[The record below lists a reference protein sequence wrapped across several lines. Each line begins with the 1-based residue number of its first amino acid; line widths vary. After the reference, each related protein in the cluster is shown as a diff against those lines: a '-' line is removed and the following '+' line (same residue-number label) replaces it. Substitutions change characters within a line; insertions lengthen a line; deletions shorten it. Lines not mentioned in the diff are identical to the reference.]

1 MSLSDPSAV
10 PDAASVTRN
19 RLVLVV
25 YTSAIFVSALLLFSV
40 QPLFT
45 KMVLPR
51 LGGSPAV
58 WSVAMVFFQSLL
70 LGGYAYAHYLMQLRN
85 RMLPVVIHLVLLVVA
100 LLTLPLSIAGGWG
113 EPPTSGY
120 AFWLLGL
127 FAVSIGLPFFALAA
141 NNPLL
146 QAWFVRT
153 GHPNGPDPY
162 FLYASSNIGSFLAL
176 LSYPVLLEPM
186 FTLRTQNLI
195 WTGGYGLLIVLIAA
209 CGVLLLRSPVMAV
222 ADVGAEAIDA
232 PAPPWILR
240 ARWIFLAAVPS
251 GLLIAVTAHIS
262 TDVAAAPLLWV
273 LPLSLY
279 LLTWVLVF
287 QSRPLLPHKW
297 ILLLQP
303 LAIAGVIVLLAV
315 GGEQNLLLTLGGHQ
329 LCFFVIAMACHGEL
343 ARTRPAAKYLTGF
356 YVALSFGG
364 MVGGLFAGLIAP
376 FTFSWIAEYPI
387 LLACAALC
395 RPPGGNERLARWSN
409 WYWPL
414 LAVLAVALI
423 APTYN
428 TGKVFTWLDT
438 NRVWVIGAVGVLS
451 ALLALGLNAN
461 RWKIFATVAVALALI
476 RAYPSDDGRVET
488 VRSFFGVHKIV
499 VTSNGQYHV
508 LMHGTTIYGAEKYQN
523 DDGTPVTGRPEPIT
537 YYHKD
542 GGIGQAI
549 AAMRERKGGPL
560 RVAVIGLGSGTLACA
575 SEPGETWKFFEID
588 QTMVDTAKDPKY
600 FTYIS
605 KCEPDMKPV
614 IGDARLTFAK
624 EAAGTL
630 RPDHRRRLF
639 VGCDPDPS
647 RDRGGDGDLQGQAG
661 AAGRCGDACVQ
672 PASRTGQRR
681 GRHRRRQ
688 RSQELGLQR
697 GYQPRRGIHLLD
709 HGGGLGARGGRCR
722 QAGVVGPMGTDRS
735 RRQPAGLD
743 RRLLQRARR
752 GVAAAEEGRG
762 VSLKR
767 TIRRLVRNH
776 SRLSLLA
783 ARHDQPET
791 IVKKLALSFMAGA
804 GALLA
809 TSAFAAP
816 LSNGLTAL
824 PDSNIEQVRMVCN
837 ENGRCWRER
846 SERRVIV
853 REFLR

>member
-1 MSLSDPSAV
+1 MISEPSA
-10 PDAASVTRN
+10 SRN

-25 YTSAIFVSALLLFSV
+25 YTAAIFVSALLLFSV

-70 LGGYAYAHYLMQLRN
+70 LGGYAYAHFLMQLRN
-85 RMLPVVIHLVLLVVA
+85 RSIPVAVHLVLLAAA
-100 LLTLPLSIAGGWG
+100 LLTLPLSIASGWG

-120 AFWLLGL
+120 AVWLLGL

-195 WTGGYGLLIVLIAA
+195 WTCGYGLLILLIAS
-209 CGVLLLRSPVMAV
+209 CGVLLLRSPANAAELNMP
-222 ADVGAEAIDA
+222 ADDNNA
-232 PAPPWILR
+232 PAPSWLLR

-297 ILLLQP
+297 MLLVQP
-303 LAIAGVIVLLAV
+303 LAIAGVVVLLAF

-343 ARTRPAAKYLTGF
+343 ARTRHAAKYLTGF

-376 FTFSWIAEYPI
+376 FAFSWVAEYPI
-387 LLACAALC
+387 LLALAALC
-395 RPPGGNERLARWSN
+395 RPSGHERLPRWSR

-414 LAVLAVALI
+414 LAALAVALI
-423 APTYN
+423 VPTYST
-428 TGKVFTWLDT
+428 TGRVFIWLDT

-451 ALLALGLNAN
+451 ALLALALNAN
-461 RWKIFATVAVALALI
+461 RWKIFSTVVVALVLL

-499 VTSNGQYHV
+499 VTPNGQYHV
-508 LMHGTTIYGAEKYQN
+508 LMHGTTIHGAEKFKN
-523 DDGTPVTGRPEPIT
+523 DDGTPVKGQPEPIT

-549 AAMRERKGGPL
+549 TAIRERKGAPL
-560 RVAVIGLGSGTLACA
+560 RVAVIGLGAGTLTCA
-575 SEPGETWKFFEID
+575 AEPGEEWKFFEID
-588 QTMVDTAKDPKY
+588 QTMVDTARDPKY
-600 FTYIS
+600 FTYVHV
-605 KCEPDMKPV
+605 CEPNLEPV
-614 IGDARLTFAK
+614 IGDARLTFAREPDGVYDLIIVDAYSSDAIPIHLATE
-624 EAAGTL
+624 EAMEIYKAKLAPQGAVVMHVSNRHLELSSVVVGIADANDLKSWVYSEDTNRDAEYIFSTSVVVSAREEADVGKL
-630 RPDHRRRLF
+630 ASSEQWALTEAKDNQRVWTDDYSNVLGAVWRRLRK
-639 VGCDPDPS
+639 G
-647 RDRGGDGDLQGQAG
+647 
-661 AAGRCGDACVQ
+661 
-672 PASRTGQRR
+672 
-681 GRHRRRQ
+681 
-688 RSQELGLQR
+688 
-697 GYQPRRGIHLLD
+697 
-709 HGGGLGARGGRCR
+709 
-722 QAGVVGPMGTDRS
+722 
-735 RRQPAGLD
+735 
-743 RRLLQRARR
+743 
-752 GVAAAEEGRG
+752 EE
-762 VSLKR
+762 
-767 TIRRLVRNH
+767 
-776 SRLSLLA
+776 
-783 ARHDQPET
+783 
-791 IVKKLALSFMAGA
+791 
-804 GALLA
+804 
-809 TSAFAAP
+809 
-816 LSNGLTAL
+816 
-824 PDSNIEQVRMVCN
+824 
-837 ENGRCWRER
+837 
-846 SERRVIV
+846 
-853 REFLR
+853 

>member
-1 MSLSDPSAV
+1 MLHCSHPAPCRNRAAGVSRIQAGVFMSSLPSAA
-10 PDAASVTRN
+10 DQTSVSRN
-19 RLVLVV
+19 RLILIV
-25 YTSAIFVSALLLFSV
+25 YTAAIFTSALLLFSV

-85 RMLPVVIHLVLLVVA
+85 RVVPVAVHLVLLTIA
-100 LLTLPLSIAGGWG
+100 LLTLPLSIANGWG

-195 WTGGYGLLIVLIAA
+195 WTSLYGLLILLIAA
-209 CGVLLLRSPVMAV
+209 CGVLLLRSPANVV
-222 ADVGAEAIDA
+222 VEQSEDADV
-232 PAPPWILR
+232 PAPSWALR

-297 ILLLQP
+297 MLLLQP

-343 ARTRPAAKYLTGF
+343 ARTRPPSKYLTGF

-376 FTFSWIAEYPI
+376 FMFSWIAEYPI
-387 LLACAALC
+387 LLALAALC
-395 RPPGGNERLARWSN
+395 RPPANERLPRWSR
-409 WYWPL
+409 WYWPF
-414 LAVLAVALI
+414 LAALAVALI
-423 APTYN
+423 APSWSS
-428 TGKVFTWLDT
+428 GKVFTWLDDH
-438 NRVWVIGAVGVLS
+438 RVWMIGAIGVLS

-461 RWKIFATVAVALALI
+461 RWKIFATVIVALVLI

-499 VTSNGQYHV
+499 VTPNGQYHV
-508 LMHGTTIYGAEKYQN
+508 LMHGTTIHGAEKFRN
-523 DDGTPVTGRPEPIT
+523 DDTSPVTGRPEAIT

-549 AAMRERKGGPL
+549 SAIRERKNGPI
-560 RVAVIGLGSGTLACA
+560 RVAVIGLGAGTLTCA
-575 SEPGETWKFFEID
+575 SEPGEDWKFFEID
-588 QTMVDTAKDPKY
+588 QSMVDTARDPKY
-600 FTYIS
+600 FTFIQN
-605 KCEPDMKPV
+605 CEPDLKPV

-624 EAAGTL
+624 E
-630 RPDHRRRLF
+630 PDGIYDLIIVDAYSSDAIPIHLATEEAMEIYKQKLAPQGAVVMHVSNRHLELSSVVVGIADANDLKSWVYSEDSGRDNEYIFSTSVVVSAREEADVGALASSDKWALTEAEDNQRVWTDDYSNVLGAVWRRL
-639 VGCDPDPS
+639 
-647 RDRGGDGDLQGQAG
+647 RDG
-661 AAGRCGDACVQ
+661 
-672 PASRTGQRR
+672 
-681 GRHRRRQ
+681 
-688 RSQELGLQR
+688 
-697 GYQPRRGIHLLD
+697 
-709 HGGGLGARGGRCR
+709 
-722 QAGVVGPMGTDRS
+722 
-735 RRQPAGLD
+735 
-743 RRLLQRARR
+743 
-752 GVAAAEEGRG
+752 
-762 VSLKR
+762 
-767 TIRRLVRNH
+767 
-776 SRLSLLA
+776 
-783 ARHDQPET
+783 
-791 IVKKLALSFMAGA
+791 
-804 GALLA
+804 
-809 TSAFAAP
+809 
-816 LSNGLTAL
+816 
-824 PDSNIEQVRMVCN
+824 EQ
-837 ENGRCWRER
+837 
-846 SERRVIV
+846 
-853 REFLR
+853 

>member
-1 MSLSDPSAV
+1 MDTRVKPAYDDLVRCEAMRFKSNPTIPAAGISRIQAGAFMSLPMPSAA
-10 PDAASVTRN
+10 DQSSVSRN
-19 RLVLVV
+19 RLILVV
-25 YTSAIFVSALLLFSV
+25 YTAAIFTSALLLFSV

-70 LGGYAYAHYLMQLRN
+70 LGGYAYAHYLMQVRG
-85 RMLPVVIHLVLLVVA
+85 RIVPVAVHLVLLAVA
-100 LLTLPLSIAGGWG
+100 LLTLPLSIASGWG

-195 WTGGYGLLIVLIAA
+195 WTSLYGLLIVLIAG
-209 CGVLLLRSPVMAV
+209 CGVLLLRSPANLVV
-222 ADVGAEAIDA
+222 EQGDDTDA
-232 PAPPWILR
+232 PAPPWALR
-240 ARWIFLAAVPS
+240 LRWIFLAAVPS

-297 ILLLQP
+297 VLMLQP

-315 GGEQNLLLTLGGHQ
+315 GGEQNLLLTLGGHL

-343 ARTRPAAKYLTGF
+343 ARTRPASKYLTGF

-376 FTFSWIAEYPI
+376 YTFSWIAEYPI
-387 LLACAALC
+387 LVALAVLC
-395 RPPGGNERLARWSN
+395 RPPADERLSQWSR

-414 LAVLAVALI
+414 LAASAVALI
-423 APTYN
+423 APSYGD
-428 TGKVFTWLDT
+428 GKMFNWLDDH
-438 NRVWVIGAVGVLS
+438 RVHVISGVAIAGMILAILLKADRAKLVGVVI
-451 ALLALGLNAN
+451 LAL
-461 RWKIFATVAVALALI
+461 VLI

-508 LMHGTTIYGAEKYQN
+508 LMHGTTIHGAEKFRN
-523 DDGTPVTGRPEPIT
+523 DDTSPVTGRPEAIT

-549 AAMRERKGGPL
+549 AAVRARKGGPL
-560 RVAVIGLGSGTLACA
+560 RVAVIGLGAGTLTCA
-575 SEPGETWKFFEID
+575 SEPGEDWKFFEID
-588 QTMVDTAKDPKY
+588 QSMVDTARDPKY
-600 FTYIS
+600 FTFIQN
-605 KCEPDMKPV
+605 CEPDLKPV

-624 EAAGTL
+624 E
-630 RPDHRRRLF
+630 PDGIYDLIIVDAYSSDAIPIHLATEEAMEIYKHKLAPQGAVVMHVSNRHLELASVVVGIADANDLKSWVYSEDSGRDNEYIFSTSVVVSAREEADVGALASSDKWALTEAEDNQRVWTDDYSNVLGAVWRRL
-639 VGCDPDPS
+639 
-647 RDRGGDGDLQGQAG
+647 RDG
-661 AAGRCGDACVQ
+661 
-672 PASRTGQRR
+672 
-681 GRHRRRQ
+681 
-688 RSQELGLQR
+688 
-697 GYQPRRGIHLLD
+697 
-709 HGGGLGARGGRCR
+709 
-722 QAGVVGPMGTDRS
+722 
-735 RRQPAGLD
+735 
-743 RRLLQRARR
+743 
-752 GVAAAEEGRG
+752 
-762 VSLKR
+762 
-767 TIRRLVRNH
+767 
-776 SRLSLLA
+776 
-783 ARHDQPET
+783 
-791 IVKKLALSFMAGA
+791 
-804 GALLA
+804 
-809 TSAFAAP
+809 
-816 LSNGLTAL
+816 
-824 PDSNIEQVRMVCN
+824 EQ
-837 ENGRCWRER
+837 
-846 SERRVIV
+846 
-853 REFLR
+853 

>member
-1 MSLSDPSAV
+1 MISTTPSAV
-10 PDAASVTRN
+10 TDQPSISRN
-19 RLVLVV
+19 RLVLIV
-25 YTSAIFVSALLLFSV
+25 YTAAIFVSALLLFSV

-85 RMLPVVIHLVLLVVA
+85 RMIPVIVHLALLVVA
-100 LLTLPLSIAGGWG
+100 LLTLPLSIANGWG

-195 WTGGYGLLIVLIAA
+195 WTSGYGLLILLIAG
-209 CGVLLLRSPVMAV
+209 CGVLLLRSPVMAAV
-222 ADVGAEAIDA
+222 DVLAEDTDA
-232 PAPPWILR
+232 PAPPWMLR

-297 ILLLQP
+297 MLMLQP
-303 LAIAGVIVLLAV
+303 LAITGVIVLLAV

-376 FTFSWIAEYPI
+376 FAFSWVAEYPI
-387 LLACAALC
+387 LLALAALC
-395 RPPGGNERLARWSN
+395 RPPGGNERLPRWSR
-409 WYWPL
+409 WYWPF

-423 APTYN
+423 APSYGN
-428 TGKVFTWLDT
+428 GKVLLWLEN
-438 NRVWVIGAVGVLS
+438 NRVYVIGAVGVLS
-451 ALLALGLNAN
+451 ALLALALNAS
-461 RWKIFATVAVALALI
+461 RWKIFATVVVALVLI
-476 RAYPSDDGRVET
+476 RAYPADDGRVET

-499 VTSNGQYHV
+499 VTPGGQYHV
-508 LMHGTTIYGAEKYQN
+508 LMHGTTIHGAEKFRN
-523 DDGTPVTGRPEPIT
+523 DDGTPVKGRPEPIT

-549 AAMRERKGGPL
+549 SAVRARKGAPL
-560 RVAVIGLGSGTLACA
+560 RVAVIGLGSGTLTCA
-575 SEPGETWKFFEID
+575 SQPGEAWKFFEID
-588 QTMVDTAKDPKY
+588 QSMVDTAKDPKY
-600 FTYIS
+600 FTYILS
-605 KCEPDMKPV
+605 CEPDLKPV

-624 EAAGTL
+624 E
-630 RPDHRRRLF
+630 PDGIYDLIIVDAYSSDAIPIHLATEEAMAIYKEKLAPQGAVVMHVSNRHLELSSVVVGIADANDLKSWVYSEDSGRDNEYIFSTSVVVSAREEADVGKLASSEQWALTEAEDNQRVWTDDYSNVLGAVWRRLKN
-639 VGCDPDPS
+639 G
-647 RDRGGDGDLQGQAG
+647 
-661 AAGRCGDACVQ
+661 
-672 PASRTGQRR
+672 
-681 GRHRRRQ
+681 
-688 RSQELGLQR
+688 
-697 GYQPRRGIHLLD
+697 
-709 HGGGLGARGGRCR
+709 
-722 QAGVVGPMGTDRS
+722 
-735 RRQPAGLD
+735 
-743 RRLLQRARR
+743 
-752 GVAAAEEGRG
+752 EE
-762 VSLKR
+762 
-767 TIRRLVRNH
+767 
-776 SRLSLLA
+776 
-783 ARHDQPET
+783 
-791 IVKKLALSFMAGA
+791 
-804 GALLA
+804 
-809 TSAFAAP
+809 
-816 LSNGLTAL
+816 
-824 PDSNIEQVRMVCN
+824 
-837 ENGRCWRER
+837 
-846 SERRVIV
+846 
-853 REFLR
+853 

>member
-1 MSLSDPSAV
+1 MTSTTPSAIT
-10 PDAASVTRN
+10 DAPSVSRN
-19 RLVLVV
+19 RLVLIV
-25 YTSAIFVSALLLFSV
+25 YTAAIFVSALLLFSV

-70 LGGYAYAHYLMQLRN
+70 LGGYAYAHYLMQIRN
-85 RMLPVVIHLVLLVVA
+85 RMIPVAVHLALLVVA

-195 WTGGYGLLIVLIAA
+195 WTSAYGLLILLIAG
-209 CGVLLLRSPVMAV
+209 CGVLLLRSPANVV
-222 ADVGAEAIDA
+222 VDTSADDADA
-232 PAPPWILR
+232 PAPSWKLR
-240 ARWIFLAAVPS
+240 ARWVFLAAVPS

-297 ILLLQP
+297 ILMLQP
-303 LAIAGVIVLLAV
+303 LAISGVVVLLALA
-315 GGEQNLLLTLGGHQ
+315 GERNLLLTLGGHL

-376 FTFSWIAEYPI
+376 YTFSWIAEYPI
-387 LLACAALC
+387 LAALAVLC
-395 RPPGGNERLARWSN
+395 RPPADEQWPHWGR

-414 LAVLAVALI
+414 LAIAAVLLI
-423 APTYN
+423 APSYSN
-428 TGKVFTWLDT
+428 GKLFAWLEDH
-438 NRVWVIGAVGVLS
+438 RVYVITAVAMVGMTLAVLRMADRAKFACIV
-451 ALLALGLNAN
+451 AL
-461 RWKIFATVAVALALI
+461 ALALI
-476 RAYPSDDGRVET
+476 RFYPADDGRVET

-499 VTSNGQYHV
+499 VTPSGQYHV
-508 LMHGTTIYGAEKYQN
+508 LMHGTTIHGAEKFKN
-523 DDGTPVTGRPEPIT
+523 DDGTPATGRPEPIT

-549 AAMRERKGGPL
+549 SAVRERKGAPL
-560 RVAVIGLGSGTLACA
+560 RVAVIGLGSGTLTCA

-588 QTMVDTAKDPKY
+588 QSMVDTARDPKY
-600 FTYIS
+600 FTYIQN
-605 KCEPDMKPV
+605 CEPDLKPV
-614 IGDARLTFAK
+614 IGDARLTFAREPDGIYDLIIVDAYSSDAIPIHLATE
-624 EAAGTL
+624 EAMKIYKDKLAPQGAVVMHVSNRHLELSSVVVGIAEANDLKSWVYSEDSGRDNEYIFSTSVVVSAREEADVGKL
-630 RPDHRRRLF
+630 ASSGQWALTEAEEKQRVWTDDYSNVLGAVWRRLKN
-639 VGCDPDPS
+639 G
-647 RDRGGDGDLQGQAG
+647 
-661 AAGRCGDACVQ
+661 
-672 PASRTGQRR
+672 
-681 GRHRRRQ
+681 
-688 RSQELGLQR
+688 
-697 GYQPRRGIHLLD
+697 
-709 HGGGLGARGGRCR
+709 
-722 QAGVVGPMGTDRS
+722 
-735 RRQPAGLD
+735 
-743 RRLLQRARR
+743 
-752 GVAAAEEGRG
+752 EE
-762 VSLKR
+762 
-767 TIRRLVRNH
+767 
-776 SRLSLLA
+776 
-783 ARHDQPET
+783 
-791 IVKKLALSFMAGA
+791 
-804 GALLA
+804 
-809 TSAFAAP
+809 
-816 LSNGLTAL
+816 
-824 PDSNIEQVRMVCN
+824 
-837 ENGRCWRER
+837 
-846 SERRVIV
+846 
-853 REFLR
+853 

>member
-1 MSLSDPSAV
+1 MQSPDLSVVADQPSA
-10 PDAASVTRN
+10 SSN

-25 YTSAIFVSALLLFSV
+25 YTAAIFVSALLLFSV

-85 RMLPVVIHLVLLVVA
+85 RMIPVAAHLVLLIVA
-100 LLTLPLSIAGGWG
+100 LLTLPLSIASGWG

-195 WTGGYGLLIVLIAA
+195 WTGGYGLLIVLIAS
-209 CGVLLLRSPVMAV
+209 CGVLLLRSPAT
-222 ADVGAEAIDA
+222 AAIDA
-232 PAPPWILR
+232 LAEDFDAPPPSWTLR

-297 ILLLQP
+297 MLMAQP
-303 LAIAGVIVLLAV
+303 LAIIGVIVLLAV
-315 GGEQNLLLTLGGHQ
+315 GGERNLLITLGGNL
-329 LCFFVIAMACHGEL
+329 LCFFIIAMACHGEL

-356 YVALSFGG
+356 YVGLSFGG

-376 FTFSWIAEYPI
+376 FTFSWVAEYPI
-387 LLACAALC
+387 LAALAVLC
-395 RPPGGNERLARWSN
+395 RPPAEERLQNWNRWF
-409 WYWPL
+409 WPL
-414 LAVLAVALI
+414 LVIIAVLLI
-423 APTYN
+423 APTYSN
-428 TGKVFTWLDT
+428 GKLYAWLEEQRVYVITVVAMIGMILTVLRVTGTAKFAGIIV
-438 NRVWVIGAVGVLS
+438 
-451 ALLALGLNAN
+451 LALVL
-461 RWKIFATVAVALALI
+461 V
-476 RAYPSDDGRVET
+476 RAYPADDGRVET

-499 VTSNGQYHV
+499 VTANGQYHV
-508 LMHGTTIYGAEKYQN
+508 LMHGTTIHGAEKFQN
-523 DDGTPVTGRPEPIT
+523 DGGTPVTGRPEPIT

-549 AAMRERKGGPL
+549 AAIRERKGAPL
-560 RVAVIGLGSGTLACA
+560 RVAVIGLGSGTLTCA

-588 QTMVDTAKDPKY
+588 QSMVDTARDPKY
-600 FTYIS
+600 FSYIQS
-605 KCEPDMKPV
+605 CAPDLKPV
-614 IGDARLTFAK
+614 IGDARLTFAR
-624 EAAGTL
+624 E
-630 RPDHRRRLF
+630 PD
-639 VGCDPDPS
+639 GIY
-647 RDRGGDGDLQGQAG
+647 DLIIV
-661 AAGRCGDACVQ
+661 DAYSSDAI
-672 PASRTGQRR
+672 P
-681 GRHRRRQ
+681 
-688 RSQELGLQR
+688 
-697 GYQPRRGIHLLD
+697 IHLATEEAMEIYKDKLAPQ
-709 HGGGLGARGGRCR
+709 GAVVMHVSNRHLELSSV
-722 QAGVVGPMGTDRS
+722 VVGI
-735 RRQPAGLD
+735 
-743 RRLLQRARR
+743 
-752 GVAAAEEGRG
+752 AEAND
-762 VSLKR
+762 LKSWVYSEDSNR
-767 TIRRLVRNH
+767 DSEYI
-776 SRLSLLA
+776 
-783 ARHDQPET
+783 
-791 IVKKLALSFMAGA
+791 F
-804 GALLA
+804 A
-809 TSAFAAP
+809 TSVVVSA
-816 LSNGLTAL
+816 
-824 PDSNIEQVRMVCN
+824 
-837 ENGRCWRER
+837 RE
-846 SERRVIV
+846 ETDVG
-853 REFLR
+853 